1 MCWEIWRRELKKIKR
16 ELEECRRSRI
26 GREQIAREV
35 VLRYKLE
42 RLEEQVDIF
51 WKQRAHVNWLQK
63 GDRNTFFFHAA
74 CRERRVNRKLED

>member
-1 MCWEIWRRELKKIKR
+1 MCWEFWSV
-16 ELEECRRSRI
+16 EECRRSRI

-51 WKQRAHVNWLQK
+51 
-63 GDRNTFFFHAA
+63 
-74 CRERRVNRKLED
+74 LETEGTC